1 MKNSRLNLRISDEDL
16 AVIKSKVKK
25 SKLTLT
31 KFVTD
36 VALGKQIVVINDL
49 QEVLKEQK
57 EIANKLTELSKLA
70 RSGKTQVIY
79 LKDMRNQLFEINKTL
94 KEVLERKR
102 WNGGNS

>member
-1 MKNSRLNLRISDEDL
+1 MKNKRLNLRISDEDL
-16 AVIKSKVKK
+16 AVIKSKVEKTN
-25 SKLTLT
+25 LTLT

-70 RSGKTQVIY
+70 RSREIEVVY
-79 LKDMRNQLFEINKTL
+79 LKDTRNKLFEINKTL